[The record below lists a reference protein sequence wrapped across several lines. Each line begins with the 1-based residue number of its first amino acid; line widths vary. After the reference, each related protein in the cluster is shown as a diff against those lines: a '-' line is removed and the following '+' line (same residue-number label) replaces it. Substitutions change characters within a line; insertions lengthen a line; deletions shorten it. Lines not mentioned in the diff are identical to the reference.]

1 MAATDISRT
10 VGTENAAIKVGL
22 GLTMESKANSTTKA
36 EENVVSGVSSATA
49 ETEANA
55 GVLNSSIE
63 VGTNGTLTGEETGT
77 VTAIA
82 TNTTGKSSASARN
95 AGPTGGFIDNVGD
108 PTIIQTGLNAVVV
121 GSAKN
126 SAVAEATTVGGSS
139 DALADTGKVAGFENV
154 GLAAGTGSSM
164 TGSAVANSKASS
176 AAVGLPLDPGN
187 STATAGSLSS
197 LIKGIYNN
205 DGEVKIAFGENGD
218 LKGTAAGELTSTA
231 ANTNGAAKA
240 SSLMD
245 QVAGIA
251 NDGDGLKISM
261 GLTGDVVASGQLKSA
276 ATATTV
282 TGPATAEIDVNTI
295 GGLID
300 RREGSSLNIGTVGT
314 LEAVALGQNTA
325 RAEAVTTGADE
336 LVQAT
341 VDNDEVIAVRFPKIA
356 IGTDASVS
364 AGAQSIQRATAI
376 GVNNGGDPLA
386 RVAEGDKVEGI
397 DGTVLNVGRDLQ
409 DFNAEAY
416 LTGISS
422 ATGISSLLGSTA
434 LSGVGSKVAG
444 VHDSPI
450 VVGRDTDGVNALG
463 ESQLQSTATGVT
475 GPALATAGSNNSS
488 VSGLRDSDVSIGR
501 NGDVAG
507 AAAGLVISESATI
520 TGPSTALSSQ
530 EGRGIKGS
538 TIKIGLSGDVDGASE
553 LGGSATSSS
562 TTGLSRASLL
572 LDSVGID
579 QTRGMAGAAQEGEA
593 ATAETQSLNHHNL
606 WIGFDGNVR
615 GDGVVANSTVKSS
628 TITDFEVGAV
638 ALTDLDAIGIKMGH
652 LGTITIG
659 NKGNVTGNGDSGI
672 SKVEADNTNG
682 PATASGTYD
691 VFGITGDHSGYSAQG
706 EEAQNGARAKI
717 QAGPLGGNIFGSAV
731 SEAVLGSHTTT
742 GDATTGNTAVLVGIN
757 KVDLQAGL
765 VGGANRISGFA
776 AGDYNTNSNS
786 VTGDATTTSKVKVAG
801 LLGDRN
807 TATLDGNVSGVATL
821 TNTVLATTVSGI
833 ASATSNSSAV
843 GIGGYDINIL
853 KDGVITASAISNSS
867 ATANSV
873 NHALV

>member
-22 GLTMESKANSTTKA
+22 GLTMESKATSTNTAKDTT
-36 EENVVSGVSSATA
+36 VSGVASALA
-49 ETEANA
+49 ETTANA
-55 GVLNSSIE
+55 GVLNSTIE
-63 VGTNGTLTGEETGT
+63 VGTKGTLTGAESGKL
-77 VTAIA
+77 TAIA
-82 TNTTGKSSASARN
+82 ENTTGPSSATAINS
-95 AGPTGGFIDNVGD
+95 GPTGGFINTNET
-108 PTIIQTGLNAVVV
+108 PNIIQTGLEAILV
-121 GSAKN
+121 GSADNTAAAK
-126 SAVAEATTVGGSS
+126 ATTVGGTSK
-139 DALADTGKVAGFENV
+139 AVADTGKVAGFQNV
-154 GLAAGTGSSM
+154 GLAAGTGTSM
-164 TGSAVANSKASS
+164 RGTAIAENEAT
-176 AAVGLPLDPGN
+176 AQAVGLPLDPGA
-187 STATAGSLSS
+187 SIATAGGASS
-197 LIKGIYNN
+197 LIKGIYNDN
-205 DGEVKIAFGENGD
+205 GEVKIAFGENGK
-218 LKGTAAGELTSTA
+218 LTGLAAGELTSTA
-231 ANTNGAAKA
+231 TNTNGLAEA
-240 SSLMD
+240 SSLMN

-251 NDGDGLKISM
+251 NDGDGLEISM
-261 GLTGDVVASGQLKSA
+261 GLAGDVAASGEVKTA
-276 ATATTV
+276 ATAKTV
-282 TGPATAEIDVNTI
+282 TGPAAAVIDVDTI

-300 RREGSSLNIGTVGT
+300 RGGGSSLTIGTIGT
-314 LEAVALGQNTA
+314 LEAVALGDNTA

-356 IGTDASVS
+356 IGTDAAVN

-416 LTGISS
+416 LTGIAS

-488 VSGLRDSDVSIGR
+488 VSGLRHSDVSIGR
-501 NGDVAG
+501 SGDVAG
-507 AAAGLVISESATI
+507 AATGLVISESTTI

-538 TIKIGLSGDVDGASE
+538 SIKIGQSGDVDGASE
-553 LGGSATSSS
+553 LGGSAASSS
-562 TTGLSRASLL
+562 TTGPSRASLL

-593 ATAETQSLNHHNL
+593 ATAETQSLNHHSL
-606 WIGFDGNVR
+606 SIGFDGNAR
-615 GDGVVANSTVKSS
+615 GDGIVANSTVKSS

-652 LGTITIG
+652 HGSITIG
-659 NKGNVTGNGDSGI
+659 NKGNAIGNGDSGI
-672 SKVEADNTNG
+672 SKVEATNTNG
-682 PATASGTYD
+682 PATANGTYD
-691 VFGITGDHSGYSAQG
+691 VFGITGDHSDYSAQS

-717 QAGPLGGNIFGSAV
+717 QAGPLGGNIFGTAV
-731 SEAVLGSHTTT
+731 GEAVLGSSTTT
-742 GDATTGNTAVLVGIN
+742 GDATTGNYAMLVGIN
-757 KVDLQAGL
+757 KVDLTGGL
-765 VGGANRISGFA
+765 LGGTNRITGIAEGLFNASS
-776 AGDYNTNSNS
+776 NT
-786 VTGDATTTSKVKVAG
+786 VTGDATTTSDVKVAG

-821 TNTVLATTVSGI
+821 TNTVLATAVSGI

-853 KDGVITASAISNSS
+853 KDGVISASAFSNSS

-873 NHALV
+873 THALV